1 MNNDYD
7 RIADAIR
14 YITAHRLD
22 QPDLDAVATH
32 VGLSPYHF
40 QRLFSRW
47 AGVSP
52 KRFLG
57 FLTVQHARA
66 LLAQDASV
74 LDTALDVGL
83 SGPSRLHDLFV
94 SFEAMT
100 PGEAKNGGANL
111 TITYS
116 VLDTPFG
123 PAVAMSTPKGI
134 CGLEFI
140 EPGEDPRAR
149 AQQRWPGAHFTKGF
163 EPDLAK
169 RLFAPIPQQPIHLHL
184 KGTNFQIQVW
194 QALMSIAPGHL
205 TTYKRIAERV
215 CSAKA
220 ARAVGGAIGA
230 NPVAVLIPCHRVIK
244 ESGVVEG
251 YRWGSERK
259 RALIAWEGSQEAPQ
273 EHAQEHF

>member
-1 MNNDYD
+1 MSKDFD
-7 RIADAIR
+7 RIASAIR

-22 QPDLDAVATH
+22 QPDLDAVAAH

-40 QRLFSRW
+40 QRLFTRW

-111 TITYS
+111 TISYS
-116 VLDTPFG
+116 VLGTPFG
-123 PAVAMSTPKGI
+123 AAVAMSTPKGI

-140 EPGEDPRAR
+140 EAGEDPRAR
-149 AQQRWPGAHFTKGF
+149 AQQRWPGAHLVKGF
-163 EPDLAK
+163 EPDLAE
-169 RLFAPIPQQPIHLHL
+169 RLFAPAPQQLHSPAPQRHQFSDPSLASADEHRARTPHHLQTHRRT
-184 KGTNFQIQVW
+184 GVQRQGRARGRRRHRGQSRRGFDPVP
-194 QALMSIAPGHL
+194 PGHQG
-205 TTYKRIAERV
+205 KRRG
-215 CSAKA
+215 
-220 ARAVGGAIGA
+220 RRLPLG
-230 NPVAVLIPCHRVIK
+230 L
-244 ESGVVEG
+244 
-251 YRWGSERK
+251 
-259 RALIAWEGSQEAPQ
+259 
-273 EHAQEHF
+273 

>member
-1 MNNDYD
+1 MSKDFD
-7 RIADAIR
+7 RIARAIR
-14 YITAHRLD
+14 YIAAHRLD
-22 QPDLDAVATH
+22 QPDLDAVAAH

-40 QRLFSRW
+40 QRLFTRW

-74 LDTALDVGL
+74 LDAALDVGL

-100 PGEAKNGGANL
+100 PGEAKNGGASL
-111 TITYS
+111 TINYS

-123 PAVAMSTPKGI
+123 AAVAMTTPKGI

-140 EPGEDPRAR
+140 ELHEDPRAR
-149 AQQRWPGAHFTKGF
+149 AQQRWPGAHLVKGF
-163 EPDLAK
+163 EPDLAE
-169 RLFAPIPQQPIHLHL
+169 RLFAPTPQSPIRLHL

-194 QALMSIAPGHL
+194 QALMSIAPGRL

-220 ARAVGGAIGA
+220 ARAVGGAVGA

-244 ESGVVEG
+244 ESGAVEG

-259 RALIAWEGSQEAPQ
+259 RALIAWEGAHEHAH
-273 EHAQEHF
+273 EHAQDQF